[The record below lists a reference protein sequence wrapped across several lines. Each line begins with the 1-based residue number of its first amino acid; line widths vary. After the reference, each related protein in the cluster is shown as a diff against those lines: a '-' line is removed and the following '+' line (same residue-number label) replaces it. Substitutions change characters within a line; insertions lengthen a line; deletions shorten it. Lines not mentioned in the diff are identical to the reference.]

1 MIPAMPKQVYQ
12 RGGASVG
19 HLAELPDVERGAV
32 LFLRQWCLG
41 EAARAII
48 ARDFALVF
56 GTERGARVAAFQDRL
71 MRLML
76 GQARRPLM
84 RHADGCAC
92 IGGDES
98 AFAQMVAAAA
108 SGDTDDASLFAMTLI
123 AASAVPDAIALA
135 EEIGL
140 AYAEIFSPLPQCF
153 GQSRPDRKN

>member
-1 MIPAMPKQVYQ
+1 MIPAMPRQVYQ

-19 HLAELPDVERGAV
+19 HLAELPEVERGAV

-41 EAARAII
+41 DAARAVI

-56 GTERGARVAAFQDRL
+56 GIERGTRVAERQDRL

-76 GQARRPLM
+76 GRARRPLM

-92 IGGDES
+92 LGGDES

-108 SGDTDDASLFAMTLI
+108 SGDHEDAALFAMTLI
-123 AASAVPDAIALA
+123 AAPAVPEAVALA

-140 AYAEIFSPLPQCF
+140 AYAEIFSPLALFLGRRGPE
-153 GQSRPDRKN
+153 RPH